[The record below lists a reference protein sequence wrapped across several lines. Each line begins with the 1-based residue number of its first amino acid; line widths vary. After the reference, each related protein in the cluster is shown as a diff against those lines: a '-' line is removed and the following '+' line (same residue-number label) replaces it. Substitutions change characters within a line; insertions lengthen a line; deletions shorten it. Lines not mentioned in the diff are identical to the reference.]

1 MNLFNDV
8 DDVKEEFLRRAST
21 INNFICPC
29 IFSLLLC
36 TGINPVTL
44 ACRNLLTRRK
54 LRHNADVIFI
64 TENTHHRGKDHCMA
78 DLLFDWFGFNQTSK
92 AYQNSTKAKQLNPN
106 KINRRSAVQW
116 VIPPSIV
123 SVLCF
128 SPFATCSWKY
138 VKSKTA
144 ERFLS

>member
-1 MNLFNDV
+1 MNVMNLFNDV

-78 DLLFDWFGFNQTSK
+78 DLLFDWFRFQQTSK
-92 AYQNSTKAKQLNPN
+92 TVNPSTKAKQLIAS
-106 KINRRSAVQW
+106 KINRRSPLQGY
-116 VIPPSIV
+116 
-123 SVLCF
+123 F
-128 SPFATCSWKY
+128 PFG
-138 VKSKTA
+138 
-144 ERFLS
+144 